1 MDSFKHEVR
10 DHVIAIYEIARDEMR
25 NVFQFIREAWLLIL
39 LLLSLI
45 AIAIWLAKP
54 APPKHV
60 LIGTGAVGDS
70 YEDLAKLYVDY
81 FKKNGVTLEL
91 EKTKGAEEN
100 IQRLKD
106 RHNRMQAA
114 FIQGGVVTSR
124 EQAQGLQSLGSLE
137 YEPFWI
143 FYRKD
148 LYPSG
153 STPRFELL
161 EHPISIG
168 EPGSGTY
175 FHALRLLQLTHRDLP
190 KNFKTLSNHDAVE
203 AFKNGTIDTVV
214 MVDGSD
220 SENVQAMIND
230 PKARVAG
237 FAKADAFARLLH
249 YYHVLSIPE
258 GSLDLALNEPP
269 QTIQTIA
276 TTTNL
281 VIDPN
286 MHPAIQLLFL
296 QAAEKINGGRSFFS
310 SYGEF
315 PEYKDSI
322 IEESDV
328 AKSFYANGTPRL
340 LEYMPFWLAEFLNRM
355 VILLLPAAAFAYP
368 IIKTMPTYRL
378 RRVRSR
384 LNEVYGSLKLF
395 EQELENNFDSTQQE
409 AYLQKIDELDK
420 KAQNLR
426 VPRSLISE
434 YYTLRTTIDFMRNL
448 IDRSVRNARPEA

>member
-1 MDSFKHEVR
+1 MDSFKNEVR
-10 DHVIAIYEIARDEMR
+10 DHVVAIYEIVREEIQ

-45 AIAIWLAKP
+45 AVVIWLAKP
-54 APPKHV
+54 APPTHV

-70 YEDLAKLYVDY
+70 YEDLGKLYVDF

-100 IQRLKD
+100 IQRIKD
-106 RHNRMQAA
+106 RNDRMQAA
-114 FIQGGVVTSR
+114 FIQGGMLTSR
-124 EQAQGLQSLGSLE
+124 EQAQGLQSLGSIE
-137 YEPFWI
+137 YEPLWI

-148 LYPSG
+148 LFRSDL
-153 STPRFELL
+153 TRKFEFL

-175 FHALRLLQLTHRDLP
+175 FHALRLLQMSHRVLP
-190 KNFKTLSNHDAVE
+190 KNFKTLSNNEAVE

-214 MVDGSD
+214 MVDGID
-220 SENVQAMIND
+220 SENVQAMIHD
-230 PKARVAG
+230 PNARMAG
-237 FAKADAFARLLH
+237 FPRAEAFARLLPF
-249 YYHVLSIPE
+249 YHVLSIPE
-258 GSLDLALNEPP
+258 GSLSLERNEPP

-276 TTTNL
+276 PTTNI

-296 QAAEKINGGRSFFS
+296 QAAEKINGRRSFFA

-315 PEYKDSI
+315 PDYKDSV
-322 IEESDV
+322 IEESDI
-328 AKSFYANGTPRL
+328 AKSFYENGAPRM

-355 VILLLPAAAFAYP
+355 VILLLPLAAFAYP
-368 IIKTMPTYRL
+368 ILKSMPTYRL

-384 LNEVYGSLKLF
+384 LNEVYGALKLF
-395 EQELENNFDSTQQE
+395 EQELETDYDPTQHDE
-409 AYLQKIDELDK
+409 YLKRLDELDK
-420 KAQNLR
+420 RAQKLR
-426 VPRSLISE
+426 VPRAVVSE
-434 YYTLRTTIDFMRNL
+434 YYTLRTTIDFVRNL
-448 IDRSVRNARPEA
+448 IERPLRASNT

>member
-1 MDSFKHEVR
+1 M
-10 DHVIAIYEIARDEMR
+10 
-25 NVFQFIREAWLLIL
+25 
-39 LLLSLI
+39 
-45 AIAIWLAKP
+45 
-54 APPKHV
+54 
-60 LIGTGAVGDS
+60 
-70 YEDLAKLYVDY
+70 
-81 FKKNGVTLEL
+81 
-91 EKTKGAEEN
+91 
-100 IQRLKD
+100 
-106 RHNRMQAA
+106 
-114 FIQGGVVTSR
+114 
-124 EQAQGLQSLGSLE
+124 
-137 YEPFWI
+137 
-143 FYRKD
+143 
-148 LYPSG
+148 YPSG
-153 STPRFELL
+153 STPKFELL

-214 MVDGSD
+214 MVDGLD

-237 FAKADAFARLLH
+237 FAKAEAFARLLH

-310 SYGEF
+310 RYAEF

-322 IEESDV
+322 IEESDI
-328 AKSFYANGTPRL
+328 AKSFYENGAPRL

-355 VILLLPAAAFAYP
+355 VILLLPMAAFAYP
-368 IIKTMPTYRL
+368 ILKSMPAYRL
-378 RRVRSR
+378 RRVRTR
-384 LNEVYGSLKLF
+384 LNEVYGALKLF
-395 EQELENNFDSTQQE
+395 EQELETDYDPTQHD
-409 AYLQKIDELDK
+409 AYLKRLDELDK
-420 KAQNLR
+420 RAQKLR
-426 VPRSLISE
+426 VPSKVVSE
-434 YYTLRTTIDFMRNL
+434 YYTLRTTIDFVRNL
-448 IDRSVRNARPEA
+448 IERPIRTLDA